1 MRRLAVCCG
10 LLALFAV
17 LAGCSLP
24 AIGPSD
30 PNERLGYEA
39 GYNASDALPVTTGD
53 GLNGSEREAVL
64 ARTMARVE
72 ELRGLEF
79 EESVEVE
86 LVGREEYRSGG
97 GETPAADRRLLVNQR
112 WEALFAVGEDADATA
127 VSDSVYG
134 SSVVGFYSNG
144 RIVVVSDSE
153 TPTLDTRTLA
163 HELLHALQDQHL
175 GFGPRSPTFD
185 ETRAH
190 EGLVEGDANYVE
202 ALYGE
207 RCRDD
212 WDCLAVPERPDAPRS
227 FNRAIYLAIVQPYV
241 EGPAFVRSLHERGGW
256 EAVNDA
262 YGRFPASTEQTV
274 HPGRYPDERVVD
286 VTVVDRSAEGWT
298 RLDRDRPS
306 DRLGEVG
313 VYTMLQTNGLLDDH
327 ERYNY
332 SHPASTGW
340 AGDRLVP
347 YRNAETGESAYVW
360 RLTWDTERDA
370 REFVAAYRDL
380 LTARNATVEVRETRS
395 DSRAN
400 QVISAAGDGDTYVI
414 PSGPYADAFRVT
426 RAGATV
432 TVVNAPT
439 REQLGAV
446 HGG

>member
-1 MRRLAVCCG
+1 MRRLAVCCALPLV
-10 LLALFAV
+10 LLVL

-24 AIGPSD
+24 DVDPSD

-39 GYNASDALPVTTGD
+39 GHNASDALSVTTDD

-79 EESVEVE
+79 ERTVEVE

-97 GETPAADRRLLVNQR
+97 GATPTAGRRVLVNQR

-134 SSVVGFYSNG
+134 SSVVGFYSDG

-175 GFGPRSPTFD
+175 GFGPRAPTFD

-202 ALYGE
+202 ALYEE
-207 RCRDD
+207 RCGSG
-212 WDCLAVPERPDAPRS
+212 WTCLAEPERPESPGS
-227 FNRAIYLAIVQPYV
+227 LNRAIYLAIIQPYV
-241 EGPAFVRSLHERGGW
+241 DGPTLVETLHDRGGW
-256 EAVNDA
+256 AAVNDA
-262 YGRFPASTEQTV
+262 YERFPTSTEQTI
-274 HPGRYPDERVVD
+274 HPERYPDESAAEVSVE
-286 VTVVDRSAEGWT
+286 DRSAGAWT
-298 RLDRDRPS
+298 RLDRDQPT

-313 VYTMLQTNGLLDDH
+313 VYAMFQTNGLFDGHD
-327 ERYNY
+327 RYNY
-332 SHPASTGW
+332 SHPVSTGW

-347 YRNAETGESAYVW
+347 YRNAETGERAYVW

-370 REFVAAYRDL
+370 REFADAYRDL
-380 LTARNATVEVRETRS
+380 LASKNATVDGRDDRKP
-395 DSRAN
+395 
-400 QVISAAGDGDTYVI
+400 SAPRVGDAYVI

-426 RAGATV
+426 RDGTTV

-439 REQLGAV
+439 RADLDAV
-446 HGG
+446 HGSE